1 MDKCF
6 WFRNPPVRFSSP
18 RFHAF
23 SANPGN
29 TTMSTLVVAG
39 YNDLYRAEEVRLT
52 LIQLQ
57 KDYLIDR
64 EASP

>member
-1 MDKCF
+1 
-6 WFRNPPVRFSSP
+6 
-18 RFHAF
+18 
-23 SANPGN
+23 
-29 TTMSTLVVAG
+29 MSTLVVAG